1 MLMSISQKGNIIV
14 TRTKVLIFVQLVY
27 SFPISRQICKTKL

>member
-1 MLMSISQKGNIIV
+1 MLMSISQKGNINV

-27 SFPISRQICKTKL
+27 SFPISRHICKTKL